1 MANLLCGILTGK
13 GDDIKDTRTRGR
25 LGTLASVVG
34 ICVNLLLFAGK
45 FAVGLLTSSISITA
59 DALNNLSDAGSSVM
73 ALVSFGIS
81 AKPADRKHPFG
92 HARIEYIASMMVSV
106 AIIIIG
112 FSLLRESLS
121 KAVSGGEAANYG
133 TTAFIVLLV
142 SIALKLLL
150 CLFYRRVGKFIS
162 SDVLKAA
169 AADSLSDVVSTA
181 AVLLGVVVYRFT
193 SLMLD
198 AYIGVAVAVFILIS
212 GAKIFKE
219 ATDSILGEA
228 PGEKLENEI
237 RSIVF
242 SHPEALGIHDLALH
256 NYGPGRTFAS
266 AHVEVDG
273 GKDVYAS
280 HDAID
285 RIERE
290 IESKLGIKC
299 VIHLD
304 PVAVGDPLTDKLYA
318 EVREKIKDIDERI
331 TVHDFRIVPGTT
343 HTNIIFDVVVPFEV
357 KLSDE
362 EIIGDIK
369 DKIDELGENYY
380 GVITV
385 DRQ

>member
-1 MANLLCGILTGK
+1 MSNLLCGILTGK
-13 GDDIKDTRTRGR
+13 GGDIKNPRTRGR
-25 LGTLASVVG
+25 VGTLASVVG
-34 ICVNLLLFAGK
+34 ICVNILLFAGK

-81 AKPADRKHPFG
+81 ARPADRKHPFG

-106 AIIIIG
+106 AIIFIG
-112 FSLLRESLS
+112 FSLFRESLS
-121 KAVSGGEAANYG
+121 KAISGGKATDYG
-133 TTAFIVLLV
+133 TVAVVVLAV

-150 CLFYRRVGKFIS
+150 CLFYRRVGYFIG

-169 AADSLSDVVSTA
+169 ASDSLSDVISTA
-181 AVLLGVVVYRFT
+181 AVLLGVVVYRLT

-198 AYIGVAVAVFILIS
+198 AYIGIAVAVFILVS
-212 GAKIFKE
+212 GVKIFKE

-228 PGEKLENEI
+228 PSAEIENEI
-237 RSIVF
+237 RNIVF
-242 SHPEALGIHDLALH
+242 SHPEALGIHDLAIH
-256 NYGPGRTFAS
+256 NYGPGRIFAS
-266 AHVEVDG
+266 VHVEVDG

-280 HDAID
+280 HDAVD

-304 PVAVGDPLTDKLYA
+304 PIAVGDPLTDKFYA
-318 EVREKIKDIDERI
+318 EIAEKIKDIDERI
-331 TVHDFRIVPGTT
+331 TIHDFRIVPGTT
-343 HTNIIFDVVVPFEV
+343 HTNLIFDVVVPFEV
-357 KLSDE
+357 KLSNE
-362 EIIGDIK
+362 EIIGDIE
-369 DKIDELGENYY
+369 DKIDEIGENCY